1 MMNACQQVCVYV
13 SPVGEEEASLSTI
26 AWLLMEDTNYLMD
39 LIRSDTSTRKPVR
52 GIPLG
57 EWVTGGLK

>member
-1 MMNACQQVCVYV
+1 MYA
-13 SPVGEEEASLSTI
+13 SPVGEKEAEAEEASLSTI